1 MLDVAIGVSA
11 VVVTVRVDVP
21 DVSEAGANAH
31 ITPAGKL
38 ELTQVR
44 STVPVKPF
52 VGDTVMVEVPDCP
65 GPATLM
71 GAPPTEK
78 SGVDTN
84 VGHDVTSTLASTE
97 PNPVTKS

>member
-1 MLDVAIGVSA
+1 MVVAIGVPA

-21 DVSEAGANAH
+21 DVSEAGAKAQ

-38 ELTQVR
+38 EVTQVR

-65 GPATLM
+65 GPATLT
-71 GAPPTEK
+71 GEPPTEK
-78 SGVDTN
+78 SGVGTK
-84 VGHDVTSTLASTE
+84 VGHDVTSTLASTD